1 MDLGLPGASG
11 IAATAGVRQA
21 SPDTRVLVLTADND
35 VVYLRRAFAAGASG
49 YLLKEAADID
59 LVQAVRTVASGRQY
73 VHPTLGAAALHMGAD
88 ADRPAGPGGQLS
100 ERELEVLRGIARG
113 HTNAEIAAA
122 LHASV
127 RTIETRRA
135 HIQQKLGTCTRGEL
149 VERARS
155 AHLLVD
161 DQPSVTPIA
170 PRAAIPRATRPTPC
184 RSARIR
190 ARATP
195 LGACAITDRSAR
207 PRAHDRHKLPAAQN
221 RRSDPEGR
229 RNGPHVM

>member
-1 MDLGLPGASG
+1 LGKPIRVALCDDHTMVRSGLHLILAEETGIEVIGEAGTAEEAVELAGRARPDVLVMDLSLPSASG
-11 IAATAGVRQA
+11 ITATGQVRQA
-21 SPDTRVLVLTADND
+21 SPGTLVLVLTAHNE

-122 LHASV
+122 LHVSV
-127 RTIETRRA
+127 RTIETHRT
-135 HIQQKLGTCTRGEL
+135 HIQQKLGARTRAEL
-149 VERARS
+149 VKHSRS
-155 AHLLVD
+155 VDLLID
-161 DQPSVTPIA
+161 DEPQ
-170 PRAAIPRATRPTPC
+170 
-184 RSARIR
+184 
-190 ARATP
+190 
-195 LGACAITDRSAR
+195 
-207 PRAHDRHKLPAAQN
+207 
-221 RRSDPEGR
+221 
-229 RNGPHVM
+229 

>member
-35 VVYLRRAFAAGASG
+35 VVYLRRAFAAGAAG
-49 YLLKEAADID
+49 YLLKEAADIE

-73 VHPTLGAAALHMGAD
+73 VHPTLGAAALHAGAGT
-88 ADRPAGPGGQLS
+88 DRPAGPGGQLS

-113 HTNAEIAAA
+113 HTNAEIAAV
-122 LHASV
+122 LHVSV
-127 RTIETRRA
+127 RTIETHRT
-135 HIQQKLGTCTRGEL
+135 HIQQKLGTRTRAEL

-161 DQPSVTPIA
+161 DELQ
-170 PRAAIPRATRPTPC
+170 
-184 RSARIR
+184 
-190 ARATP
+190 
-195 LGACAITDRSAR
+195 
-207 PRAHDRHKLPAAQN
+207 
-221 RRSDPEGR
+221 
-229 RNGPHVM
+229 